1 MIFFKFH
8 VTILDGDEMMKAL
21 LCKIAWME
29 RYHGEDIETGCQLE
43 NSDHEK
49 SNFINFEGTYYGYL
63 HTQDLTP
70 LIKEHHTK
78 YPYVI
83 FYATHPQ
90 KGNKIVGWYK
100 EALVFRDEQL
110 FDPECPY
117 FVRARDENVVL
128 LASDDRRFSIR
139 VDDWVSEIEIDRSLQ
154 TYLRHS
160 RRINY
165 RHSDLQISST
175 MNLPSLHA
183 TCEFI
188 EKAMMEENGLMAL
201 QLVNKGMMTYGK
213 LASLIYYK
221 AWILYS
227 FNQFRR
233 ASILLYQIKDVPELH
248 EFACYMLGNIYFQ
261 ICDYEM
267 SISCFKEVKHVNQD
281 ECYYMLAQAYAM
293 ESDVGMALNMIKK
306 ALSIQ
311 QLDVYKTLYQELLAW
326 SQDTRR

>member
-1 MIFFKFH
+1 MLQFYL
-8 VTILDGDEMMKAL
+8 VMNDMKAL
-21 LCKIAWME
+21 LCKIAWMD
-29 RYHGEDIETGCQLE
+29 RYHGEDIDNKNKLDQK
-43 NSDHEK
+43 DHEK
-49 SNFINFEGTYYGYL
+49 TNFINFEGMYYGYV
-63 HTQDLTP
+63 HATDLSQFVQQ
-70 LIKEHHTK
+70 HHAL

-83 FYATHPQ
+83 FYASHPK

-100 EALVFRDEQL
+100 DAIVFRDEQL

-117 FVRARDENVVL
+117 FIRTQDENVVL
-128 LASDDRRFSIR
+128 LASDDRRFTLR
-139 VDDWVSEIEIDRSLQ
+139 TDETVGEIEIEKTLLS
-154 TYLRHS
+154 YLRHS

-165 RHSDLQISST
+165 RNSDLQISST

-227 FNQFRR
+227 FNQFKK

-261 ICDYEM
+261 ICDYEL
-267 SISCFKEVKHVNQD
+267 SIAFFKEVKHVNQD

-293 ESDVGMALNMIKK
+293 QSDVGMALNMIKK

-311 QLDVYKTLYQELLAW
+311 QLDVYQTLYQELLTW
-326 SQDTRR
+326 SQEAKV

>member
-8 VTILDGDEMMKAL
+8 VTILIGDEIMKAL
-21 LCKIAWME
+21 LCKIAWMD
-29 RYHGEDIETGCQLE
+29 RYHGEDIESKNKLE
-43 NSDHEK
+43 QNDFEK
-49 SNFINFEGTYYGYL
+49 TNFINFEGMYYGYV
-63 HTQDLTP
+63 HTVDLSRFF
-70 LIKEHHTK
+70 KEHHTV

-83 FYATHPQ
+83 FYATHPK
-90 KGNKIVGWYK
+90 KGNKIIGWYK
-100 EALVFRDEQL
+100 DAVVFCDEQL

-117 FVRARDENVVL
+117 FVRTRDENVVL
-128 LASDDRRFSIR
+128 LASDDRRYTIR
-139 VDDWVSEIEIDRSLQ
+139 TDELVSEIEIDKTLQ
-154 TYLRHS
+154 SYLRHS

-188 EKAMMEENGLMAL
+188 EKAMMEENGLVAL

-227 FNQFRR
+227 FNQFRK

-248 EFACYMLGNIYFQ
+248 EFACYMLGNINFQ
-261 ICDYEM
+261 ICDYEL
-267 SISCFKEVKHVNQD
+267 SIAFFKEVKHVNQD

-293 ESDVGMALNMIKK
+293 QSDVGMALNMIKK

-311 QLDVYKTLYQELLAW
+311 QLDVYQTLYQELLAW
-326 SQDTRR
+326 SQE